1 MTTAIGMITRAM
13 KLAGVIGSGET
24 PSDAEASDC
33 LASLN
38 SMLDSWAL
46 ERLFVYS
53 ISEASVSWA
62 SGQQSRTVGP
72 TGNFVTSTLP
82 VRIDESSYFLNSNI
96 SYPVKFINQDDFAG
110 IPNKQTT
117 STFPF
122 WMYVQYGTTTHTI
135 YAYPIPQSTITFL
148 LRYWSGL
155 QSFASLTD
163 TLTLPPGYERAIVYS
178 LAEEI
183 APQFGIAVQPQMA
196 KTAMAA
202 RKNLKRIN
210 SAPPVMGSEVGYMNR
225 RRTGN
230 VYSDTPN

>member
-1 MTTAIGMITRAM
+1 MTTAIGLITRSM
-13 KLAGVIGSGET
+13 KLAGIIGSGET

-33 LASLN
+33 LTSLN

-46 ERLFVYS
+46 ERLYVYS
-53 ISEASVSWA
+53 ISETSVSWA
-62 SGQQSRTVGP
+62 ATQQSRTVGP
-72 TGNFVTSTLP
+72 AGNFVVSPLP

-96 SYPVKFINQDDFAG
+96 SYPVKFLNQDDFAA

-122 WMYVQYGTTTHTI
+122 WMYVQYGVATHTL
-135 YAYPIPQSTITFL
+135 YAYPIPQSTITFQ
-148 LRYWSGL
+148 LRYWTGL
-155 QSFASLTD
+155 QSFSALTD
-163 TLTLPPGYERAIVYS
+163 VLTLPPGYERAIVYS

-183 APQFGIAVQPQMA
+183 APQFGIAIQPQMA

-210 SAPPVMGSEVGYMNR
+210 SAPPVMSAEVGYMNR

-230 VYSDTPN
+230 VYADVAD